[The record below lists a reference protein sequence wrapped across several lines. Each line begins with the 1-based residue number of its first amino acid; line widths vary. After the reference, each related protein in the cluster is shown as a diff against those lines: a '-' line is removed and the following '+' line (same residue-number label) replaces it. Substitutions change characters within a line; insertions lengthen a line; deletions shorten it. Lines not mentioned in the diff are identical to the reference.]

1 MATPAVNS
9 NYDAA
14 LPAPPAWWTSPAR
27 GRVGVPAWER
37 PALFGLIALSA
48 VLYLLGLD
56 RQGMANSFYAAAIM
70 SGAESWKA
78 FFFGSFDAASFITVD
93 KPPVALWVM
102 ELAARAFGFSSWSM
116 LVPDALAG
124 AASVGLLAVTVRR
137 WAGPVA
143 GLVAGL
149 VLALTPVAA
158 LMFRYNNPDAIL
170 TLLLVM
176 AAYTTVRAVES
187 GRIRWVVL
195 TSVLLGFAFNTK
207 MLQAFLVLPAIA
219 LVFLLAA
226 PGGL

>member
-124 AASVGLLAVTVRR
+124 VASVGLLTVTVRR